1 MTTTLEE
8 PTTFT
13 QVQGNVPWMI
23 NQPGLEYP
31 AEMVRAQH
39 YDATS
44 GGNGVSTPESM
55 KVIAQPAPDGTVQI
69 ATGGATLRSN
79 YVGQNNQSYQ
89 VMNFTPQT
97 LVVPPT
103 GSASSGRHDLLIC
116 RVIDPDHDET
126 LGDDISAEEAPTL
139 DFWRYELHQGRDRRT
154 EFPFPHVKLA
164 HIRRGPN
171 QTIVRPEDIHD
182 LRKLAAPK
190 TWLHMRSANLY
201 MSEEQSLHTGS
212 TVWPTTATHS
222 VDIPEWAEEVQ
233 IYAAWGTIR
242 SSHLSSGVARGTTQ
256 VALINSKGKEII
268 TQQSSWRYS
277 GGERR
282 ERFNIVLGDDI
293 KIPASF
299 RGDTVRVELRGVKDD
314 GPNIYMD
321 GDSTWTLQLYFNQDI
336 N

>member
-1 MTTTLEE
+1 MTETLSEI
-8 PTTFT
+8 P
-13 QVQGNVPWMI
+13 QGRVPWMI

-44 GGNGVSTPESM
+44 GGNGVSTPDSM
-55 KVIAQPAPDGTVQI
+55 RVTAQPAPDGTVQI
-69 ATGGATLRSN
+69 GMGGATLRSN
-79 YVGQNNQSYQ
+79 YPGQVNQSYQ
-89 VMNFTPQT
+89 VMNFVPQT
-97 LVVPPT
+97 LTVPPT
-103 GSASSGRHDLLIC
+103 GSAAGGRHDLLIA
-116 RVIDPDHDET
+116 RVIDPDHEDHPDFEGGGEINEET
-126 LGDDISAEEAPTL
+126 ARML
-139 DFWRYELHQGRDRRT
+139 DFWRYELHQGKDRRT
-154 EFPFPHVKLA
+154 QFNYPFVPIA

-190 TWLHMRSANLY
+190 TWLHMRSANMY
-201 MSEEQSLHTGS
+201 MADEQSLHTGS
-212 TVWPTTATHS
+212 TVWPETATHY

-233 IYAAWGTIR
+233 IAASWGTIR
-242 SSHLSSGVARGTTQ
+242 SSHLASGVATGTTQ
-256 VALINSKGKEII
+256 VALINSAGEERI
-268 TQQSSWRYS
+268 TQQSTWRYS

-293 KIPASF
+293 YLPPSF
-299 RGDTVRVELRGVKDD
+299 RGDTVRVELRGKKTY